1 MSAKLD
7 ATAVPAELV
16 VMKYARA
23 AGHFAALQS
32 VPFTFKLMAYPM
44 ERIRLLMQTQHTN
57 KTFEG
62 SNFNSLGRTISH
74 MKNEGYLAAWR
85 GASPTIVRWLPSQY
99 IVLFLKDHLSGHFPV
114 YNKDKQY
121 GMYFAGKVGSG
132 AATGVINAL
141 VWAYPLDVMRQQMA
155 TKNSGTW
162 GKAAK
167 DVYSQGGLRGF
178 YRGFMMDAPG
188 LMIFRG
194 VQLGGWD
201 LMKDYYGEEWGKMNR
216 VSRFAHGQVI
226 SLFGSLFAYPWDTVR
241 RNLMSATGSTYS
253 EVYRSGVATAG
264 GFRNF
269 FYAGFS
275 ARVLSSVVNGALLE
289 GFDEWKRTKD
299 A

>member
-1 MSAKLD
+1 MAQTEIPGTRYVK
-7 ATAVPAELV
+7 AVA
-16 VMKYARA
+16 Y
-23 AGHFAALQS
+23 FAQLQS
-32 VPFTFKLMAYPM
+32 IPIGIKLAAYPL
-44 ERIRLLMQTQHTN
+44 ERVRLLMQTQHVN
-57 KTFEG
+57 KTYERASF
-62 SNFNSLGRTISH
+62 SSLANTMSH
-74 MKNEGYLAAWR
+74 MKTEGYLSAWK
-85 GASPTIVRWLPSQY
+85 GATPTIVRWIPSQY
-99 IVLFLKDHLSGHFPV
+99 IILFLKDYLTFLSPK
-114 YNKDKQY
+114 YDRQTQY
-121 GMYFAGKVGSG
+121 PRFFVSKVCGG
-132 AATGVINAL
+132 AATGIINSL
-141 VWAYPLDVMRQQMA
+141 IWGYPLDVVRQQLA
-155 TKNSGTW
+155 TKDSGSW
-162 GKAAK
+162 RNGVKE
-167 DVYSQGGLRGF
+167 VYGHHGLKGF
-178 YRGFMMDAPG
+178 YRGFLINAPG

-226 SLFGSLFAYPWDTVR
+226 SLFGSVFSYPWDTVR